1 MKDVRKCKIKRGT
14 KKMAYEKPVLEETQ
28 LDTPEATNYL
38 AAIFVGTALAGCTP
52 AKS

>member
-1 MKDVRKCKIKRGT
+1 MEITHKHKIKRGT
-14 KKMAYEKPVLEETQ
+14 KKLAYKEPALKETR

>member
-1 MKDVRKCKIKRGT
+1 MERKHAHKSRRNAG
-14 KKMAYEKPVLEETQ
+14 KKTYQEPELRETR

-38 AAIFVGTALAGCTP
+38 SAIFVGTALAGCNP

>member
-1 MKDVRKCKIKRGT
+1 MPKKRYRRKNE
-14 KKMAYEKPVLEETQ
+14 YQKPELEEIK

-38 AAIFVGTALAGCTP
+38 AAIFVGTALAGCNP

>member
-1 MKDVRKCKIKRGT
+1 MSKRKPKGKNE
-14 KKMAYEKPVLEETQ
+14 YQKPELEEIK

-38 AAIFVGTALAGCTP
+38 AAIFVGTALAGCSP

>member
-1 MKDVRKCKIKRGT
+1 MKPTHKCKIKGKTR
-14 KKMAYEKPVLEETQ
+14 KRPYKEPELKEMR

-38 AAIFVGTALAGCTP
+38 AAIFVGTALAGCSP

>member
-1 MKDVRKCKIKRGT
+1 MKDARKCKTKRGV
-14 KKMAYEKPVLEETQ
+14 KKAVYEKPMLKETQ

>member
-1 MKDVRKCKIKRGT
+1 MKRKNCKR
-14 KKMAYEKPVLEETQ
+14 KKEYQKPELNEIR

-38 AAIFVGTALAGCTP
+38 AAIFVGTALAGCSP

>member
-1 MKDVRKCKIKRGT
+1 MKDKIQKKKKEYRKPELNEVR
-14 KKMAYEKPVLEETQ
+14 